1 VCFRPGLSF
10 RAAHGGGLGIRPQGG
25 DLQFPEVYEV
35 KTMSRQ
41 FSLPTVIRM
50 VNNELLAQ
58 FFVQLQNP
66 CWGMKWSERPRRH
79 VESVLQCLGYFEP
92 KQREAAELI
101 FRNVFDLACPTGVI
115 AIRDAAK
122 MLRPTLLEQW
132 PDSLNPYCQAKVA
145 PRLDAETLEW
155 FARDISQLLDESQ
168 GRGQHCTI
176 EHMNRDQDVDY
187 FFCFPDDYVK
197 TVAIHNQAGCLVTK
211 TLRETFEIVFAYS
224 RSTGTLE
231 LSARLNKPLKQQLEE
246 LFAWYVLQEQIG
258 PRSRERVFDLNQLKR
273 SVFQLETDP
282 ADQVVACLRKI
293 RFDLPDRVHSI
304 TLESKGGTR
313 EDMQQMVQD
322 CLNRERLSLEEL
334 EVSHAQFQLHFA
346 SSTPRGRGT
355 MTFDVS
361 HPDRCNLRR
370 HQPERVA
377 VAQKHLKMWNVV
389 R

>member
-1 VCFRPGLSF
+1 
-10 RAAHGGGLGIRPQGG
+10 
-25 DLQFPEVYEV
+25 
-35 KTMSRQ
+35 MSRQ

-58 FFVQLQNP
+58 FFVQLENP
-66 CWGMKWSERPRRH
+66 CWGMNWNERPRRH

-92 KQREAAELI
+92 PRREQAELVL
-101 FRNVFDLACPTGVI
+101 RNVFDLACAPG
-115 AIRDAAK
+115 ALALRDAAK
-122 MLRPTLLEQW
+122 MLRPSVLDQW
-132 PDSLNPYCQAKVA
+132 PHSQNLYCQAMWIWLNAPEVFEQALMYLELDDLSWWSKRNDLPKVM

-155 FARDISQLLDESQ
+155 FARDVSQLLDEHQ
-168 GRGQHCTI
+168 GRGQQCTI

-197 TVAIHNQAGCLVTK
+197 TVAIHNQAGRLVTK

-231 LSARLNKPLKQQLEE
+231 LSARLSKQLKEQLEE
-246 LFAWYVLQEQIG
+246 LFAWYILQEQIG
-258 PRSRERVFDLNQLKR
+258 PRRRERVFDLNQLKR

-334 EVSHAQFQLHFA
+334 EVSHAQFQLQFA

-377 VAQKHLKMWNVV
+377 VAQKHLKLWNVV